1 VRARFADC
9 VLDTGKRELLR
20 DGTPVDLTPKA
31 FALLQALV
39 DSHPAAMS
47 KADLYQLLWPGV
59 FVETGNLHTLV
70 AEIRSAVGDDVRQI
84 IRTVHRFGYALAAD
98 VFMDD
103 AAAAAVLVIGE
114 RQLPLRDGENIIGRD
129 FIGAP
134 DVSRR
139 HARISVKGQSISI
152 EDLGSKNG
160 TWVGGQ
166 RIESAAELRD
176 GDEIIIGRT
185 RAVLRLVRN
194 DTTVTAS
201 PFGVNPP

>member
-1 VRARFADC
+1 MRARFADC

-20 DGTPVDLTPKA
+20 DGTRVDLTPKA

-47 KADLYQLLWPGV
+47 KGDLYELLWPGV

-70 AEIRSAVGDDVRQI
+70 AEIRSAVGDDGRQI
-84 IRTVHRFGYALAAD
+84 IRTVHRFGYALSAD
-98 VFMDD
+98 VFTDE
-103 AAAAAVLVIGE
+103 AASAVLVIGE

-139 HARISVKGQSISI
+139 HARISVKGQSVSI

-160 TWVGGQ
+160 TWVGGK
-166 RIESAAELRD
+166 RIESAKLDD
-176 GDEIIIGRT
+176 GDEIILGRT

-194 DTTVTAS
+194 ETTVTAS
-201 PFGVNPP
+201 PPGERP

>member
-20 DGTPVDLTPKA
+20 DGTRVDLTPKA

-39 DSHPAAMS
+39 ESHPAAMS
-47 KADLYQLLWPGV
+47 KGDLYELLWPGV

-70 AEIRSAVGDDVRQI
+70 AEIRSAVGDDGRQI
-84 IRTVHRFGYALAAD
+84 IRTVHRFGYALAAEVSTD
-98 VFMDD
+98 E
-103 AAAAAVLVIGE
+103 AASAVLIIGE
-114 RQLPLRDGENIIGRD
+114 RQLPLHDGENIIGRD
-129 FIGAP
+129 IIGAP

-139 HARISVKGQSISI
+139 HARISVKGQSVSI

-166 RIESAAELRD
+166 RIESAKLDD
-176 GDEIIIGRT
+176 GDEIILGRT

-194 DTTVTAS
+194 EATVTAS
-201 PFGVNPP
+201 PPGERP

>member
-1 VRARFADC
+1 MRASFADC

-20 DGTPVDLTPKA
+20 DGTQVDLTPKA

-39 DSHPAAMS
+39 KSHPAAVS
-47 KADLYQLLWPGV
+47 KADLYELLWPGV

-70 AEIRSAVGDDVRQI
+70 AEIRSAVGDDSRQI

-98 VFMDD
+98 VSIDEAGV
-103 AAAAAVLVIGE
+103 AAFLVIGE
-114 RQLPLRDGENIIGRD
+114 RQLVLRDGENIIGRD

-139 HARISVKGQSISI
+139 HARISVKGPSVSI

-166 RIESAAELRD
+166 RIATAKKLKD
-176 GDEIIIGRT
+176 GDEIILGRT

-194 DTTVTAS
+194 EATVTAT
-201 PFGVNPP
+201 PPVGQ

>member
-1 VRARFADC
+1 MRARFADC

-39 DSHPAAMS
+39 ESHPAAMS
-47 KADLYQLLWPGV
+47 KADLYELLWPGV

-70 AEIRSAVGDDVRQI
+70 AEVRSAVGDDVHQI
-84 IRTVHRFGYALAAD
+84 IRTVHRFGYALAAE
-98 VFMDD
+98 VFTEQ
-103 AAAAAVLVIGE
+103 AVAAVLFIGE
-114 RQLPLRDGENIIGRD
+114 RQLPLRDGENIIGREV
-129 FIGAP
+129 IGAP

-166 RIESAAELRD
+166 RIESAKLED
-176 GDEIIIGRT
+176 GDVIILGRT

-194 DTTVTAS
+194 EVTVTAS
-201 PFGVNPP
+201 PPGERS